1 MHGINL
7 QLFNSKLRI
16 SIFDNLPKKLHL
28 RKLRK
33 KNSAK
38 PRKTHCVSCA
48 KIAQKFGK
56 KISSNFAQFS
66 HFVETLNKCVY
77 RFQINNL
84 KNIVEIFCDQ
94 FIYSGRRLIIS
105 IQLKTTFDF
114 NFDLSQTFNS
124 MNIGIDDKSTFYPPM
139 ECRLYQ
145 TLLSAILRQFLCT
158 PTKRKKGKQQLVSEK
173 F

>member
-33 KNSAK
+33 KIAQNSLRFMRKNSAK
-38 PRKTHCVSCA
+38 VRK
-48 KIAQKFGK
+48 KNF
-56 KISSNFAQFS
+56 SSNFAQFS
-66 HFVETLNKCVY
+66 HFVETLNKCVD

-94 FIYSGRRLIIS
+94 FIYSGRRLII
-105 IQLKTTFDF
+105 
-114 NFDLSQTFNS
+114 
-124 MNIGIDDKSTFYPPM
+124 
-139 ECRLYQ
+139 
-145 TLLSAILRQFLCT
+145 
-158 PTKRKKGKQQLVSEK
+158 
-173 F
+173 